1 MIPNGKN
8 RQCIIVFVK
17 APLMGRVKT
26 RLSQVLGEETVLDLY
41 KCFVAD
47 VIATL
52 NSGRHGIRI
61 FYHPPE
67 EKQKIQEW
75 LGFELPLFPQQGK
88 DLGERMA
95 NAFKQ
100 SFSNDF
106 KPVLLVGTD
115 CPDLPGSIIDEAFE
129 ALSANAAVIGP
140 AFDGGYYLVGF
151 NPDHF
156 FPAIF
161 KNMPWGTEYIFER
174 TMNVFA
180 SKRVQVYVLPKWRD
194 IDRCEDL
201 EYFKEKTAKR
211 KSVAKNTVEY
221 LSAHGALFRGQEPK
235 CRKTLDE
242 IVMKF
247 D

>member
-8 RQCIIVFVK
+8 RQCIIGFVK
-17 APLMGRVKT
+17 APLMARVKT

-52 NSGRHGIRI
+52 NSGRHGIQI

-67 EKQKIQEW
+67 EKQKMHEW
-75 LGFELPLFPQQGK
+75 FGFELPLFPQQGK

-100 SFSNDF
+100 SFSTGF
-106 KPVLLVGTD
+106 KQVLLVGTD
-115 CPDLPGSIIDEAFE
+115 FPDLPGSIIDEAFE

-161 KNMPWGTEYIFER
+161 KNMPWGTRHVFER
-174 TMNVFA
+174 TMTAFA
-180 SKRVQVYVLPKWRD
+180 SKGIQVYVLPKWRD
-194 IDRCEDL
+194 IDRYEDL
-201 EYFKEKTAKR
+201 EYFMEKTVKR

-221 LSAHGALFRGQEPK
+221 LSAHGLYPNVAKVESAAPEK
-235 CRKTLDE
+235 
-242 IVMKF
+242 
-247 D
+247 